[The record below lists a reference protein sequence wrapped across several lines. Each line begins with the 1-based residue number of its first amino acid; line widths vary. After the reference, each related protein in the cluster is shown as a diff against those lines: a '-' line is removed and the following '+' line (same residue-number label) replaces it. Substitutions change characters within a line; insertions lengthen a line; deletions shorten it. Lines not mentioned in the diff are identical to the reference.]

1 MARLVVPEFKENEE
15 ILSDTFNEVNSSLR
29 SFSVNGENL
38 SNEAINESHVEDQ
51 TAFGS
56 VSSISIGN
64 KTCLPWYKEAESFN
78 FKYAHGHWLH
88 ASESPSGPTDTG
100 SVTVTNI
107 SADSKILVRCSC
119 RLVIPD
125 VGARTFFTG
134 NNPVVVLALRYR
146 KNVGS
151 AATPGS
157 GWVSATQTQQ
167 NFQMAFS
174 GKIASDSSGSFLTAK
189 ESGIKLTVD
198 GEETPLEDFFS
209 GSEYGLKGETVRSR
223 SNTSSTTLERRKRDT
238 TDPFQITR
246 RDRYRP
252 TYRKLNTLSGD
263 FSYTTCFV
271 LDEPADL
278 TNAQF
283 ALWGSYY
290 GFDPGCDSGFGSAT
304 AVQGCYKPDF
314 DGFKII
320 GLQLYAYEIK
330 K

>member
-15 ILSDTFNEVNSSLR
+15 ISSDIFNEVNSSLR

-56 VSSISIGN
+56 VSSIDISS
-64 KTCLPWYKEAESFN
+64 KACLPSVTESNSFN
-78 FKYAHGHWLH
+78 FTFAGGHWLH

-107 SADSKILVRCSC
+107 SRDSKILVRCSC
-119 RLVIPD
+119 RLFIPD
-125 VGARTFFTG
+125 IGARTFFTG
-134 NNPVVVLALRYR
+134 NNPTVVLALAYR
-146 KNVGS
+146 KNVDS
-151 AATPGS
+151 AAAPDV
-157 GWVSATQTQQ
+157 GWETATVTEQK
-167 NFQMAFS
+167 FQMAFS

-198 GEETPLEDFFS
+198 GEEKPLEDFFS
-209 GSEYGLKGETVRSR
+209 GSDFGLKGETASSR
-223 SNTSSTTLERRKRDT
+223 SADDSTTLERIKRDT
-238 TDPFQITR
+238 TDPSEIS
-246 RDRYRP
+246 RDKRYSP
-252 TYRKLNTLSGD
+252 NYRARNTLVGD

-271 LDEPADL
+271 LDEPTDL

-290 GFDPGCDSGFGSAT
+290 GFDPGCGTGFGSAT
-304 AVQGCYKPDF
+304 AVQGCFRPQF
-314 DGFKII
+314 DGFTVLA
-320 GLQLYAYEIK
+320 LQLYAYEIK